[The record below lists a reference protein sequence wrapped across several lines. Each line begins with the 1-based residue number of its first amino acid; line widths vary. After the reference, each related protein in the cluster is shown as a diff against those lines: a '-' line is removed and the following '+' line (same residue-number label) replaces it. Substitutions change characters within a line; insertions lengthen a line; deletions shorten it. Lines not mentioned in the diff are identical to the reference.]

1 MPPRIRHRRRLG
13 TGVEARHHMPGAM
26 RPGIICHVSI
36 PRQLIS
42 GLVHRGRACGFITT
56 ASTDEAT
63 AVGVQEAILSQLL
76 P

>member
-26 RPGIICHVSI
+26 RPGIICHVSM

-42 GLVHRGRACGFITT
+42 GLVHRGAGVRFRHHGFY
-56 ASTDEAT
+56 
-63 AVGVQEAILSQLL
+63 G
-76 P
+76 